1 MVFRSFQSLRKNWGL
16 FGAFAIVSLILWNTN
31 ILFQVVKNEER
42 TKMELWATAQKELI
56 ESNDLS
62 RDYGTLTFDVLQK
75 IGVTPMIQVN
85 EQGKIIDF
93 RNIDWKPQ
101 EDPDSLGLYATLAK
115 LKKEN
120 APIPIVYKDII
131 NQTLYYGDSLLLVKL
146 QYYPLALLLIIFLF
160 GGLLYFFFQT
170 NKASEQ
176 NRLWAGMAKE
186 TAHQIGTPLSS
197 LMGWID
203 LLKEQ
208 NIAPASIEEMQK
220 DIERL
225 EVITE
230 RFSKVGS
237 LPELQLADV
246 VHIAQE
252 TIAYLKQRT
261 GKQIQWEVELPEKE
275 ILLPLNASLLS
286 WTLENLVKNGL
297 DSMKGIGRLQLRL
310 LELEREVRLLV
321 IDEGSGIAP
330 NNIKKIFQP
339 GFTTKARGWGLG
351 LSLAHRI
358 IHEYH
363 KGSIAVKESK
373 LGKGTTFEIVLQK
386 KDRGN

>member
-1 MVFRSFQSLRKNWGL
+1 MFRSFQSLWKNWGL
-16 FGAFAIVSLILWNTN
+16 LGAFAIVSLILWNTY
-31 ILFQVVKNEER
+31 ILFQVVKKEER
-42 TKMELWATAQKELI
+42 TKMELWATAQKELV

-62 RDYGTLTFDVLQK
+62 RDYGSLSFDVLQK

-85 EQGKIIDF
+85 EKGEIIDF
-93 RNIDWKPQ
+93 RNIEWNPQ
-101 EDPDSLGLYATLAK
+101 KDPDSLELYTILAQ

-120 APIPIVYKDII
+120 DPIPIVYKDII
-131 NQTLYYGDSLLLVKL
+131 NQNLYYGDSLLLVKL
-146 QYYPLALLLIIFLF
+146 QYYPLALLLIILLF

-170 NKASEQ
+170 NKAAEQ

-208 NIAPASIEEMQK
+208 NITPASIEEMQK

-237 LPELQLADV
+237 LPELELKDV
-246 VHIAQE
+246 VHITKD
-252 TIAYLKQRT
+252 TIRYLQQRT
-261 GKQIQWEVELPEKE
+261 GKQIQWDVELPKKE
-275 ILLPLNASLLS
+275 ILLPVNASLVS
-286 WTLENLVKNGL
+286 WTMENLVKNGL
-297 DSMKGIGRLQLRL
+297 DSMKGIGRLQLQL
-310 LELEREVRLLV
+310 LEFDKEVHFLV
-321 IDEGSGIAP
+321 KDEGSGIAP
-330 NNIKKIFQP
+330 ENLKKIFQP
-339 GFTTKARGWGLG
+339 GFTTKTRGWGLG

-358 IHEYH
+358 IREYH
-363 KGSIAVKESK
+363 NGSIKVKESK
-373 LGKGTTFEIVLQK
+373 LGKGTTFEIILPK
-386 KDRGN
+386 

>member
-1 MVFRSFQSLRKNWGL
+1 MFRSFQSLWKNWGL
-16 FGAFAIVSLILWNTN
+16 LGAFAIVSLILWNTY

-42 TKMELWATAQKELI
+42 TKMELWATAQKELV

-62 RDYGTLTFDVLQK
+62 RDYGTLSFDVLQK

-85 EQGKIIDF
+85 EKGEIIDF
-93 RNIDWKPQ
+93 RNIEWNPQ
-101 EDPDSLGLYATLAK
+101 KDPDSLELYTILAQ

-120 APIPIVYKDII
+120 DPIPIVYKDII
-131 NQTLYYGDSLLLVKL
+131 NQNLYYGDSLLLVKL
-146 QYYPLALLLIIFLF
+146 QYYPLALLLIILLF

-170 NKASEQ
+170 NKAAEQ

-237 LPELQLADV
+237 LPELELKDV
-246 VHIAQE
+246 VQITKD
-252 TIAYLKQRT
+252 TIRYLQQRT
-261 GKQIQWEVELPEKE
+261 GKQIQWDVELPKKE
-275 ILLPLNASLLS
+275 ILLPVNASLVS
-286 WTLENLVKNGL
+286 WTMENLVKNGL
-297 DSMKGIGRLQLRL
+297 DSMKGIGRLQLQL
-310 LELEREVRLLV
+310 LEFDKEVHFLV
-321 IDEGSGIAP
+321 KDEGSGIAP
-330 NNIKKIFQP
+330 ENLKKIFQP
-339 GFTTKARGWGLG
+339 GFTTKTRGWGLG

-358 IHEYH
+358 IREYH
-363 KGSIAVKESK
+363 NGSIKVKESK
-373 LGKGTTFEIVLQK
+373 LGKGTTFEIILPK
-386 KDRGN
+386 

>member
-1 MVFRSFQSLRKNWGL
+1 MVFRSFQSLWKNWGL
-16 FGAFAIVSLILWNTN
+16 LGAFAIVSLILWNTY
-31 ILFQVVKNEER
+31 ILFQVVKKEER
-42 TKMELWATAQKELI
+42 TKMELWATAQKELV

-62 RDYGTLTFDVLQK
+62 RDYGSLSFDVLQK
-75 IGVTPMIQVN
+75 IGVTPMIQVT
-85 EQGKIIDF
+85 EKGKIIDY
-93 RNIDWKPQ
+93 RNIEWNSQ
-101 EDPDSLGLYATLAK
+101 EDPDSLELYAILAK

-120 APIPIVYKDII
+120 DPIPIVYKDII
-131 NQTLYYGDSLLLVKL
+131 NQNLYYGDSLLLVKL
-146 QYYPLALLLIIFLF
+146 QYYPLALLLIILLF

-170 NKASEQ
+170 NKAAEQ

-237 LPELQLADV
+237 LPELELKDV
-246 VHIAQE
+246 VQITKD
-252 TIAYLKQRT
+252 TIRYLQQRT
-261 GKQIQWEVELPEKE
+261 GKQIQWYVELPKKE

-286 WTLENLVKNGL
+286 WTMENLVKNGL
-297 DSMKGIGRLQLRL
+297 DSMKGIGRLQLQL
-310 LELEREVRLLV
+310 LEFDNEVHFLV
-321 IDEGSGIAP
+321 KDEGSGIAP
-330 NNIKKIFQP
+330 ENLKKIFQP
-339 GFTTKARGWGLG
+339 GFTTKTRGWGLG

-358 IHEYH
+358 IREYH
-363 KGSIAVKESK
+363 NGSIKVKESK
-373 LGKGTTFEIVLQK
+373 LGKGTTFEIILPK
-386 KDRGN
+386 

>member
-1 MVFRSFQSLRKNWGL
+1 VFRSFQSLWKNWGL
-16 FGAFAIVSLILWNTN
+16 LGAFAIVSLILWNTY

-42 TKMELWATAQKELI
+42 TKMELWATAQKELV

-62 RDYGTLTFDVLQK
+62 RDYGTLSFDVLQK

-85 EQGKIIDF
+85 EKGEIIDF
-93 RNIDWKPQ
+93 RNIEWNPQ
-101 EDPDSLGLYATLAK
+101 KDPDSLELYAILAQ

-120 APIPIVYKDII
+120 DPIPIVYKNII
-131 NQTLYYGDSLLLVKL
+131 NQNLYYGDSLLLVKL
-146 QYYPLALLLIIFLF
+146 QYYPLALLLIILLF
-160 GGLLYFFFQT
+160 GSLLYFFFQT
-170 NKASEQ
+170 NKAAEQ

-237 LPELQLADV
+237 LPELELKDV
-246 VHIAQE
+246 VQITKD
-252 TIAYLKQRT
+252 TIRYLQQRT
-261 GKQIQWEVELPEKE
+261 GKQIQWDVELPKKE
-275 ILLPLNASLLS
+275 ILLPVNASLVS
-286 WTLENLVKNGL
+286 WTMENLVKNGL
-297 DSMKGIGRLQLRL
+297 DSMKGIGRLQLQL
-310 LELEREVRLLV
+310 LEFDKEVHFLV
-321 IDEGSGIAP
+321 KDQGSGIAP
-330 NNIKKIFQP
+330 ENLKKIFQP
-339 GFTTKARGWGLG
+339 GFTTKTRGWGLG

-358 IHEYH
+358 IREYH
-363 KGSIAVKESK
+363 NGSIRVKESK
-373 LGKGTTFEIVLQK
+373 LGKGTTFEIILPK
-386 KDRGN
+386 

>member
-1 MVFRSFQSLRKNWGL
+1 MVFRSFQSFWKNWGL
-16 FGAFAIVSLILWNTN
+16 IGAFAIVSLILWNTY
-31 ILFQVVKNEER
+31 ILFQVVKKEER
-42 TKMELWATAQKELI
+42 TKMELWATAQKELV

-62 RDYGTLTFDVLQK
+62 RDYGTLSFDVLQK

-85 EQGKIIDF
+85 EKGKIIDY
-93 RNIDWKPQ
+93 RNIEWNRQK
-101 EDPDSLGLYATLAK
+101 DPDSLELYAILSK

-120 APIPIVYKDII
+120 DPIPIVYKDII
-131 NQTLYYGDSLLLVKL
+131 NQNLYYGDSLLLVKL
-146 QYYPLALLLIIFLF
+146 QYYPLALLLIILLF
-160 GGLLYFFFQT
+160 GGLLFFFFQT
-170 NKASEQ
+170 NKAAEQ

-237 LPELQLADV
+237 LPELELKDV
-246 VHIAQE
+246 VHITKD
-252 TIAYLKQRT
+252 TIRYLQQRT
-261 GKQIQWEVELPEKE
+261 GKQIQWEIELPKKE
-275 ILLPLNASLLS
+275 IILPLNASLLS

-297 DSMKGIGRLQLRL
+297 DSMKGIGKLQLQL
-310 LELEREVRLLV
+310 LEFDNEIHFLV
-321 IDEGSGIAP
+321 KDEGSGIAP
-330 NNIKKIFQP
+330 KNLKKIFQP
-339 GFTTKARGWGLG
+339 GFTTKTRGWGLG

-358 IHEYH
+358 IREYH
-363 KGSIAVKESK
+363 NGSIRVKESK
-373 LGKGTTFEIVLQK
+373 LGKGTTFEIILPK
-386 KDRGN
+386 

>member
-1 MVFRSFQSLRKNWGL
+1 MVFRSFQSLWKNWGL
-16 FGAFAIVSLILWNTN
+16 LGAFAIVSLILWNTY

-42 TKMELWATAQKELI
+42 TKMELWATAQKELV

-62 RDYGTLTFDVLQK
+62 RDYGTLSFDVLQK

-85 EQGKIIDF
+85 EKGEIIDF
-93 RNIDWKPQ
+93 RNIEWNPQ
-101 EDPDSLGLYATLAK
+101 KDPDSLELYTILAQ

-120 APIPIVYKDII
+120 DPIPIVYKDII
-131 NQTLYYGDSLLLVKL
+131 NQNLYYGDSLLLVKL
-146 QYYPLALLLIIFLF
+146 QYYPLALLLIILLF
-160 GGLLYFFFQT
+160 GSLLYFFFQT
-170 NKASEQ
+170 NKAAEQ

-237 LPELQLADV
+237 LPELELKDV
-246 VHIAQE
+246 VQITKD
-252 TIAYLKQRT
+252 TIRYLQQRT
-261 GKQIQWEVELPEKE
+261 GKQIQWDVELPKKE
-275 ILLPLNASLLS
+275 ILLPVNASLVS
-286 WTLENLVKNGL
+286 WTMENLVKNGL
-297 DSMKGIGRLQLRL
+297 DSMKGIGRLQLQL
-310 LELEREVRLLV
+310 VEFDKEVHFLV
-321 IDEGSGIAP
+321 KDQGSGIAP
-330 NNIKKIFQP
+330 ENLKKIFQP
-339 GFTTKARGWGLG
+339 GFTTKTRGWGLG

-358 IHEYH
+358 IREYH
-363 KGSIAVKESK
+363 NGSIRVKESK
-373 LGKGTTFEIVLQK
+373 LGKGTTFEIILPK
-386 KDRGN
+386 

>member
-1 MVFRSFQSLRKNWGL
+1 MFRSFQSLWKNWGL
-16 FGAFAIVSLILWNTN
+16 LGAFAIVSLILWNTY

-42 TKMELWATAQKELI
+42 TKMELWATAQKELV

-62 RDYGTLTFDVLQK
+62 RDYGTLSFDVLQK
-75 IGVTPMIQVN
+75 IGVTPMIQVT
-85 EQGKIIDF
+85 EKGKIIDY
-93 RNIDWKPQ
+93 RNIEWYSQ
-101 EDPDSLGLYATLAK
+101 EDPDSLELYAILAK
-115 LKKEN
+115 LKKETD
-120 APIPIVYKDII
+120 PIPIVYKDII
-131 NQTLYYGDSLLLVKL
+131 NQNLYYGDSLLLVKL
-146 QYYPLALLLIIFLF
+146 QYYPLALLLIILLF

-170 NKASEQ
+170 NKAAEQ

-237 LPELQLADV
+237 LPELELKDV
-246 VHIAQE
+246 VQITKD
-252 TIAYLKQRT
+252 TIRYLQQRT
-261 GKQIQWEVELPEKE
+261 GKQIQWYVELPKKE

-286 WTLENLVKNGL
+286 WTMENLVKNGL
-297 DSMKGIGRLQLRL
+297 DSMKGIGRLQLQL
-310 LELEREVRLLV
+310 LEFDNEVHFLV
-321 IDEGSGIAP
+321 KDEGSGIAP
-330 NNIKKIFQP
+330 ENLKKIFQP
-339 GFTTKARGWGLG
+339 GFTTKTRGWGLG

-358 IHEYH
+358 IREYH
-363 KGSIAVKESK
+363 NGSIKVKESK
-373 LGKGTTFEIVLQK
+373 LGKGTTFEIILPK
-386 KDRGN
+386 

>member
-1 MVFRSFQSLRKNWGL
+1 VFRSFQSLWKNWGL
-16 FGAFAIVSLILWNTN
+16 LGAFAIVSLILWNTY
-31 ILFQVVKNEER
+31 ILFQVVKKEER
-42 TKMELWATAQKELI
+42 TKMELWATAQKELV

-62 RDYGTLTFDVLQK
+62 RDYGSLSFDVLQK
-75 IGVTPMIQVN
+75 IGVTPMIQVT
-85 EQGKIIDF
+85 EKGKIIDY
-93 RNIDWKPQ
+93 RNIEWNSQ
-101 EDPDSLGLYATLAK
+101 EDPDSLELYAILAK

-120 APIPIVYKDII
+120 DPIPIVYKDII
-131 NQTLYYGDSLLLVKL
+131 NQNLYYGDSLLLVKL
-146 QYYPLALLLIIFLF
+146 QYYPLALLLIILLF

-170 NKASEQ
+170 NKAAEQ

-237 LPELQLADV
+237 LPELELKDV
-246 VHIAQE
+246 VQITKD
-252 TIAYLKQRT
+252 TIRYLQQRT
-261 GKQIQWEVELPEKE
+261 GKQIQWYVELPKKE

-286 WTLENLVKNGL
+286 WTMENLVKNGL
-297 DSMKGIGRLQLRL
+297 DSMKGIGRLQLQL
-310 LELEREVRLLV
+310 LEFDNEVHFLV
-321 IDEGSGIAP
+321 KDEGSGIAP
-330 NNIKKIFQP
+330 ENLKKIFQP
-339 GFTTKARGWGLG
+339 GFTTKTRGWGLG

-358 IHEYH
+358 IREYH
-363 KGSIAVKESK
+363 NGSIKVKESK
-373 LGKGTTFEIVLQK
+373 LGKGTTFEIILPK
-386 KDRGN
+386 

>member
-1 MVFRSFQSLRKNWGL
+1 VFRSFQSFWKNWGL
-16 FGAFAIVSLILWNTN
+16 IGAFAIVSLILWNTY
-31 ILFQVVKNEER
+31 ILFQVVKKEER
-42 TKMELWATAQKELI
+42 TKMELWATAQKELV

-62 RDYGTLTFDVLQK
+62 RDYGTLSFDVLQK

-85 EQGKIIDF
+85 EKGKIIDY
-93 RNIDWKPQ
+93 RNIEWNRQK
-101 EDPDSLGLYATLAK
+101 DPDSLELYAILSK

-120 APIPIVYKDII
+120 DPIPIVYKDII
-131 NQTLYYGDSLLLVKL
+131 NQNLYYGDSLLLVKL
-146 QYYPLALLLIIFLF
+146 QYYPLALLLIILLF

-170 NKASEQ
+170 NKAAEQ

-237 LPELQLADV
+237 LPELELKDV
-246 VHIAQE
+246 VHITKD
-252 TIAYLKQRT
+252 TIRYLQQRT
-261 GKQIQWEVELPEKE
+261 GKQIQWEIELPKKE
-275 ILLPLNASLLS
+275 IILPLNASLLS

-297 DSMKGIGRLQLRL
+297 DSMKGIGKLQLQL
-310 LELEREVRLLV
+310 LEFDNEIHFLV
-321 IDEGSGIAP
+321 KDEGSGIAP
-330 NNIKKIFQP
+330 KNLKKIFQP
-339 GFTTKARGWGLG
+339 GFTTKTRGWGLG

-358 IHEYH
+358 IREYH
-363 KGSIAVKESK
+363 NGSIRVKESK
-373 LGKGTTFEIVLQK
+373 LGKGTTFEIILPK
-386 KDRGN
+386 